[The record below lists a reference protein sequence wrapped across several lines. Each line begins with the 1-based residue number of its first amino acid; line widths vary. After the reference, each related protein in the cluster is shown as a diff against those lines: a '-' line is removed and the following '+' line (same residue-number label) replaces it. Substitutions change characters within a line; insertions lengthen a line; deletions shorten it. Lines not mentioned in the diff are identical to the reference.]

1 MGREK
6 WCHGMI
12 PNTNPSSQERETL
25 PTAPD
30 LEANQ
35 PLLLSRTST
44 LQETSQTSR
53 RQSVSDFPSDKRSQ
67 QRRRCFW
74 LDWDCR
80 VNARVVSDA
89 ILGLSDGLTVPFALT
104 AGLTALGD
112 TRVVI
117 LGGLAELIAGAISM
131 GLGGYVGAKSEIES
145 FNATDRNCN
154 ELILHEPQAARDF
167 IQEYFGQFGLSAEET
182 KRVADHME
190 ASTPVL
196 KDFLMRNQFQASKPD
211 TGRPYLSALTLGIS
225 YFTGGFIPLIP
236 YFIVARENVLAGL
249 WWSIGLMAVVLLI
262 FGYVKTGV
270 VRGWTGKENYQA
282 CTGGAL
288 QMLVVGVI
296 AAGAAVCL
304 VRLISGN

>member
-1 MGREK
+1 MAPEK
-6 WCHGMI
+6 WYSEMI
-12 PNTNPSSQERETL
+12 LNSKPPGQGRETL
-25 PTAPD
+25 PTAAD
-30 LEANQ
+30 LEANR
-35 PLLLSRTST
+35 PLFSRAST
-44 LQETSQTSR
+44 LQGNPRDQTASILL
-53 RQSVSDFPSDKRSQ
+53 SDKSSQ
-67 QRRRCFW
+67 RPRRWFW
-74 LDWDCR
+74 PDWDFR
-80 VNARVVSDA
+80 INARVVSDA

-145 FNATDRNCN
+145 FNATDRTCN
-154 ELILHEPQAARDF
+154 QLLLHERQAARDF
-167 IQEYFGQFGLSAEET
+167 VQEYFQQFGLSAEET

-190 ASTPVL
+190 GSPLML
-196 KDFLMRNQFQASKPD
+196 KDFLMRNHFQASTPD

-225 YFTGGFIPLIP
+225 YFIGGFIPLIP
-236 YFIVARENVLAGL
+236 YFIVARNNVLAGL
-249 WWSIGLMAVVLLI
+249 WWSIALMAVVLLI

-270 VRGWTGKENYQA
+270 VRGWAGRENYQA

-304 VRLISGN
+304 VRLISGE